1 MGRLRRV
8 DVLVAG
14 VLRLILV
21 FKALGIRDLRS
32 QGFVGQQQACQNNAP
47 KRSGVNKRDFLQQIR
62 KSLWGLSLLSC
73 VTARV

>member
-1 MGRLRRV
+1 MGPLSRV

-21 FKALGIRDLRS
+21 FMALGIRELSS
-32 QGFVGQQQACQNNAP
+32 QSFVGQQQACQNNAP

-62 KSLWGLSLLSC
+62 KSLLGLSLLSC